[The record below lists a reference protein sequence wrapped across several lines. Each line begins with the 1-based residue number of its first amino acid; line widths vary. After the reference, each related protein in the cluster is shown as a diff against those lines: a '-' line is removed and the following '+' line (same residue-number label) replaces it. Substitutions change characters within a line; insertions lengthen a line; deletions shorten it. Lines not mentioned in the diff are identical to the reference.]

1 VAGTYTSLAG
11 WTQAFTNGDQFTIA
25 IENQVLYVYD
35 KTLTQVKSYDDS
47 GGGGPTTGNVGIS
60 FSSIE
65 TSALLDNWSGGT
77 FSSAGG
83 ATAVGRPIRPRPRL
97 RKSRFKRSTQ
107 GDITLTVVVNIPRHL
122 YTTMGVGT

>member
-1 VAGTYTSLAG
+1 MAIDHAATNNAEIARFVAGTYTSLVQ
-11 WTQAFTNGDQFTIA
+11 WTQAFTNGDQFTIT

-77 FSSAGG
+77 FSTAAGGPSAGTDT
-83 ATAVGRPIRPRPRL
+83 ATAGLSESLNTV
-97 RKSRFKRSTQ
+97 SV
-107 GDITLTVVVNIPRHL
+107 TLSIQES
-122 YTTMGVGT
+122 G